1 MISFISQTHGTY
13 STPSLVIPWWQG
25 DMHMAERGGGDHSRE
40 PLSGLVERVTFH
52 SADTG
57 FCVLRVN
64 VRGHRDLVTVL
75 GSAAE
80 VHAGE
85 HIQAS
90 GQWQQHRE
98 HGLQFR
104 ASFLQVVPPSSIEGI
119 RRYLGSGL
127 IKGIGRHF
135 ADQLVNRFGER
146 VFEVI
151 ERTPERLLEVEGIG
165 KTRLQRI
172 TLGWAEQKAIRE
184 IMVFLQSHGV
194 GSSRA
199 VRIFKTYGADA
210 IPLVKE
216 NPYRLARDIRGI
228 GFITAD
234 QIAQKLG
241 VPKTSMMRARA
252 GITYALL
259 QAIEH
264 GDCGLPEAELLTLA
278 QKLLELERGLLAEA
292 LALELAA
299 GTVVADTVNDHWCVF
314 LPHLR
319 HAEDAIAL
327 AIRHLQTGRPPWPAI
342 DAEKAIDWMEARLG
356 VKLSPGQ
363 RDGVSRALSSKI
375 LIVTGGPGVGKT
387 TIIRGILAI
396 LRAKGVTPLLAA
408 PTGRAAKRLSETT
421 GLEAK
426 TIHRLLEFDPK
437 GGGFVRCKEFPLECD
452 LLVLDETS
460 MIDVPLMASV
470 LNALPPTT
478 ALLIVGDVDQLPSVG
493 PGQVLA
499 DLIGSGKL
507 PIARL
512 TEIFRQARASRIIVN
527 AHRVN
532 AGAMPELSAPD
543 GDSDFYFVEAAD
555 AEDAAAKI
563 VKVVADRIPARFGLD
578 PIRDVQV
585 LCPMHRGAGGARAL
599 NLALQAALNAGNGR
613 AALERFGFSYRI
625 GDKVMQVENNY
636 DREVFNGDIGFITK
650 IDHDEGE
657 VTIQLDGRPVVYP
670 FGEMDELVLAY
681 ATTIHKS
688 QGSEYPAVVIPM
700 ATQHYA
706 MLQRNLLYTGMTRG
720 KRLVVLIGQ
729 RKAIAI
735 AVRGTQG
742 RRRCS
747 KLQELLTCDDGV
759 PASRAVE

>member
-1 MISFISQTHGTY
+1 MTLYTTS
-13 STPSLVIPWWQG
+13 SLVIPWRQG
-25 DMHMAERGGGDHSRE
+25 DVHMADRDEVDHSRE

-52 SADTG
+52 SPETG
-57 FCVLRVN
+57 FCVLRVKA
-64 VRGHRDLVTVL
+64 RGHRDLVTVL
-75 GSAAE
+75 GSAVE

-98 HGLQFR
+98 HGPQFR
-104 ASFLQVVPPSSIEGI
+104 ASFLQAVPPSTIEGI

-127 IKGIGRHF
+127 IKGIGPHF
-135 ADQLVNRFGER
+135 ADRLVKGFGEG

-151 ERTPERLLEVEGIG
+151 ERTPERLLEVDGIG

-172 TLGWAEQKAIRE
+172 TSGWAEQKVIRE
-184 IMVFLQSHGV
+184 IMVFLQAHGV
-194 GSSRA
+194 GTSRA

-228 GFITAD
+228 GFMTAD

-241 VPKTSMMRARA
+241 IPKSSIMRARA

-259 QAIEH
+259 QAVEN

-278 QKLLELERGLLAEA
+278 QKLLEVERGLLAEA
-292 LALELAA
+292 LALELA
-299 GTVVADTVNDHWCVF
+299 GGSVVADTVNEQPCVF

-319 HAEDAIAL
+319 HAEDAIAM
-327 AIRHLQTGRPPWPAI
+327 AIRHLQAGRPPWAAI
-342 DAEKAIDWMEARLG
+342 DAVKAIDWVEARLG
-356 VKLSPGQ
+356 VRLAPGQ
-363 RDGVSRALSSKI
+363 RGAVSKALSSKI

-387 TIIRGILAI
+387 TIIRGILTI

-426 TIHRLLEFDPK
+426 TIHRLLEFNPK
-437 GGGFVRCKEFPLECD
+437 GGGFVRCKDLPLECD

-460 MIDVPLMASV
+460 MIDVPLMAFV
-470 LNALPPTT
+470 LKALPHTA

-499 DLIGSGKL
+499 DLIGSGRF
-507 PIARL
+507 PVARL
-512 TEIFRQARASRIIVN
+512 TEIFRQASASRIIVN

-532 AGAMPELSAPD
+532 AGAMPELAAPD

-555 AEDAAAKI
+555 AEDAANKI
-563 VKVVADRIPARFGLD
+563 VKVVADRIPARFGLA

-585 LCPMHRGAGGARAL
+585 LCPMNRGAAGARAL
-599 NLALQAALNAGNGR
+599 NLALQAALNSGENR
-613 AALERFGFSYRI
+613 AVVERFGFTYRI

-636 DREVFNGDIGFITK
+636 DREVFNGDIGFIAK
-650 IDHDEGE
+650 VDHEEGE
-657 VTIQLDGRPVVYP
+657 VTIDIDGRAVVYP
-670 FGEMDELVLAY
+670 FGELDEVVLAY

-688 QGSEYPAVVIPM
+688 QGSEYPAVVIPV

-720 KRLVVLIGQ
+720 KRLVVLVGQ
-729 RKAIAI
+729 RKAVAI

-742 RRRCS
+742 RRRWS
-747 KLQELLTCDDGV
+747 KLRELLGFDDRPSPTERSSEG
-759 PASRAVE
+759 R

>member
-1 MISFISQTHGTY
+1 
-13 STPSLVIPWWQG
+13 
-25 DMHMAERGGGDHSRE
+25 MAGRGAGDHSRE

-52 SADTG
+52 SANTG

-64 VRGHRDLVTVL
+64 VRGHRDLITVL
-75 GSAAE
+75 GSAPE

-135 ADQLVNRFGER
+135 AGQLVKRFGER

-151 ERTPERLLEVEGIG
+151 EHTPERLLEVEGIG

-172 TLGWAEQKAIRE
+172 TSGWAEQKAIRE

-194 GSSRA
+194 GTSRA

-241 VPKTSMMRARA
+241 VPKTSIMRARA

-259 QAIEH
+259 QAIEN

-278 QKLLELERGLLAEA
+278 QKLLEVERELLAQA
-292 LALELAA
+292 LALELAV
-299 GTVVADTVNDHWCVF
+299 GTVVADNVNEQSCVF

-319 HAEDAIAL
+319 HAEEAIAL
-327 AIRHLQTGRPPWPAI
+327 AIQHLQTGRPPWPAI
-342 DAEKAIDWMEARLG
+342 DAEKAIGWVEARLG
-356 VKLSPGQ
+356 VKLAPGQ
-363 RDGVSRALSSKI
+363 RDGVSRALSAKI

-387 TIIRGILAI
+387 TIIRSILAI

-426 TIHRLLEFDPK
+426 TIHRLLEFDPR
-437 GGGFVRCKEFPLECD
+437 GGGFVRCKEFPLESD

-460 MIDVPLMASV
+460 MIDVLLMASV
-470 LNALPPTT
+470 LNALPPTA

-507 PIARL
+507 PVARL
-512 TEIFRQARASRIIVN
+512 TEIFRQASASRIIVN

-532 AGAMPELSAPD
+532 AGAMPELSARD

-585 LCPMHRGAGGARAL
+585 LCPMNRGAGGARAL
-599 NLALQAALNAGNGR
+599 NLALQAALNADNGQP
-613 AALERFGFSYRI
+613 AVERFGFTYRI

-636 DREVFNGDIGFITK
+636 DREVFNGDIGFIAK
-650 IDHDEGE
+650 VDHDEGE
-657 VTIQLDGRPVVYP
+657 VTIQMDGRPVTYP
-670 FGEMDELVLAY
+670 LGEMDEVVLAY

-688 QGSEYPAVVIPM
+688 QGSEYPAVVIPVV
-700 ATQHYA
+700 TQHYA

-720 KRLVVLIGQ
+720 KRLVVLVGQ
-729 RKAIAI
+729 RKAVAI

-742 RRRCS
+742 RRRWS
-747 KLQELLTCDDGV
+747 KLQELLACDAAAL
-759 PASRAVE
+759 ASRVVR

>member
-1 MISFISQTHGTY
+1 
-13 STPSLVIPWWQG
+13 
-25 DMHMAERGGGDHSRE
+25 MAEKGAVDGSRE

-52 SADTG
+52 STETG
-57 FCVLRVN
+57 FCVLRIK
-64 VRGHRDLVTVL
+64 VRGHHDLVTVL
-75 GSAAE
+75 GSAAD
-80 VHAGE
+80 VHVGE

-119 RRYLGSGL
+119 RRYLGSGF
-127 IKGIGRHF
+127 IKGIGPHLSER
-135 ADQLVNRFGER
+135 LVKAFGEG
-146 VFEVI
+146 VLEVI
-151 ERTPERLLEVEGIG
+151 ERTPERLLAVDGIG
-165 KTRLQRI
+165 KTRLGRI
-172 TLGWAEQKAIRE
+172 TSGWAEQKVVRE

-194 GSSRA
+194 GTSRA

-210 IPLVKE
+210 IPLVRE

-241 VPKTSMMRARA
+241 IPKTSMLRARA

-259 QAIEH
+259 QAIEN

-278 QKLLELERGLLAEA
+278 QKLLEVERRLLADA
-292 LALELAA
+292 LALELSA
-299 GTVVADTVNDHWCVF
+299 GSVVADTINEQPCVF

-319 HAEDAIAL
+319 HAEDAIA
-327 AIRHLQTGRPPWPAI
+327 ASIRNLQAGRPPWPAI
-342 DAEKAIDWMEARLG
+342 DAEKAIDWVEARLG
-356 VKLSPGQ
+356 VTLAPGQ
-363 RDGVSRALSSKI
+363 RDAVVKAMSSKT

-387 TIIRGILAI
+387 TIIRAILTI

-408 PTGRAAKRLSETT
+408 PTGRAAKRLAETT

-437 GGGFVRCKEFPLECD
+437 GGGFLRCKELPLESD

-460 MIDVPLMASV
+460 MIDVPLMAS
-470 LNALPPTT
+470 LLKALPQTA

-499 DLIGSGKL
+499 DLIGSGQL
-507 PIARL
+507 PVARL
-512 TEIFRQARASRIIVN
+512 TEIFRQATASRIIVN

-532 AGAMPELSAPD
+532 AGAMPELATPD
-543 GDSDFYFVEAAD
+543 GDNDFYFVEAAD
-555 AEDAAAKI
+555 AEDIAAKI
-563 VKVVADRIPARFGLD
+563 VKVVADRIPARFALA

-585 LCPMHRGAGGARAL
+585 LCPMNRGAAGARAL
-599 NLALQAALNAGNGR
+599 NLALQAALNTRESGTTI
-613 AALERFGFSYRI
+613 ERFGFTYRI
-625 GDKVMQVENNY
+625 GDKVMQIVNNY
-636 DREVFNGDIGFITK
+636 DREVFNGDIGFITE
-650 IDHDEGE
+650 IDHDGGE
-657 VTIQLDGRPVVYP
+657 LTIDIDGRSVVYP
-670 FGEMDELVLAY
+670 FGELDEVVLGY

-688 QGSEYPAVVIPM
+688 QGSEYPAVVIPV

-720 KRLVVLIGQ
+720 KRLVVLVGQ
-729 RKAIAI
+729 RKAVAI

-742 RRRCS
+742 RRRWS
-747 KLQELLTCDDGV
+747 KLQDLL
-759 PASRAVE
+759 ASAIRSPRDKRSSERR